1 LSQFSSANRYHIVLV
16 GNEEFIVLFLFA
28 FVGYVIHWFGG
39 IAVQFDPIDYARGVF
54 IQIKHDSLTVFPFF

>member
-1 LSQFSSANRYHIVLV
+1 
-16 GNEEFIVLFLFA
+16 VLFLFA

-54 IQIKHDSLTVFPFF
+54 IQIKHDSLTVFPFFSDIKYSFLAYAC